1 MRTTKIAMADDNR
14 ELVSLM
20 EEYINL
26 QPNMEVV
33 ATAYNGRACME
44 LIENV
49 DIDVLILD
57 VIMPYLDG
65 IAVLDSIKEKAAS
78 NEIHVIMLSAFG
90 QEAIMQRAA
99 EYGASY
105 FLMKP
110 FELEYLIKQINHLT
124 GSENEV
130 KTGTIEEQVVELL
143 RVVGIPL
150 HIKGFT
156 YLKQAITFVH
166 EDESFLEKITKRLY
180 PAVADRYSTTAT
192 RVERSIR
199 HAIDLVWKNEE
210 IETIAAAFSYSDDRL
225 ASKPSNSRFIA
236 MAVDSIKHKK

>member
-1 MRTTKIAMADDNR
+1 MADDNR

-33 ATAYNGRACME
+33 ATAYDGKACME

-124 GSENEV
+124 GTDSDPKNEV
-130 KTGTIEEQVVELL
+130 SEEQVLELL
-143 RVVGIPL
+143 RAVGLPL
-150 HIKGFT
+150 HVKGFP
-156 YLKQAITFVH
+156 YLKQAITLVH
-166 EDESFLEKITKRLY
+166 EDESFLEKVTKRLY
-180 PAVADRYSTTAT
+180 PAVADRYNTTAT

-210 IETIAAAFSYSDDRL
+210 IENIAAAFGYSDDRL
-225 ASKPSNSRFIA
+225 ISKPSNSRFIA
-236 MAVDSIKHKK
+236 MAVDSIKRKK